1 MESTDENRKL
11 EAFYDELDQMTKKT
25 NDPTVN
31 YREFVFFDDGTPYV
45 SKYVDKIMNVYDKY
59 FS

>member
-1 MESTDENRKL
+1 MESTDENLKL
-11 EAFYDELDQMTKKT
+11 EAFYNELDQMTENT
-25 NDPTVN
+25 NDPAVN

-45 SKYVDKIMNVYDKY
+45 SKYVDKIMNIYVKH